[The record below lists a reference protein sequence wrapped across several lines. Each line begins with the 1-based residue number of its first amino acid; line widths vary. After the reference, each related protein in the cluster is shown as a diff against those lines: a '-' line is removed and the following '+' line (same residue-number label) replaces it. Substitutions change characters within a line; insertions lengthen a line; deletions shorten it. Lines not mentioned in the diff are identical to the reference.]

1 MHKSG
6 ISLEKL
12 NKIAF
17 LRVLK
22 TIVFKYYIDKLKRNH
37 PKGWFFVLIRCETEL
52 PLCHSG
58 YETDERGSLG

>member
-22 TIVFKYYIDKLKRNH
+22 TIVFKYYIDKQSISREML
-37 PKGWFFVLIRCETEL
+37 FLFL
-52 PLCHSG
+52 PG